1 MNEALCLKNGWL
13 GVSAANA
20 QRSPSGGLPAFDPRH
35 LTGPSHPSG
44 AAPVKS
50 ARLLLCAGLLLLAGC
65 GASPMARMRYGQSA
79 GVAGDNIQGTSL
91 LASMFRDAGYRM
103 TTARTL
109 GRTVNRANV
118 VVWFPDRF
126 SPPNKTTC
134 EFFEQWLIDMP
145 GRTLVYVG
153 RDYHADVAYWRRIN
167 DEAAAARDAAQTE
180 LYDLRRWYARSRAEE
195 QERDSN
201 RRDSDSCK
209 WFQIARD
216 ILPRDAN
223 ELTGPWAETAA
234 QAKYPAVVT
243 AHWTLQGI
251 QAEHAETLL
260 ASGDELLITRVS
272 RPHWSQSQ
280 LLLVSNGS
288 MFLNLP
294 LVEPAHQAAGGET
307 NSAVR
312 TAWTRGVSHQRVD
325 GAAHRE
331 RSPIALLIT
340 CLHHAAAQ
348 VYPHASFG
356 GRHDLLFCRLS
367 DIWSSAKLRQAS
379 RTDFGRH
386 VMALG
391 RLLAAAADTE
401 HAYVARREYLHKV
414 HGTPL
419 AELPPAAAAEAGNPF
434 RAEDAAELAEH
445 NLSRATE

>member
-1 MNEALCLKNGWL
+1 
-13 GVSAANA
+13 
-20 QRSPSGGLPAFDPRH
+20 
-35 LTGPSHPSG
+35 
-44 AAPVKS
+44 
-50 ARLLLCAGLLLLAGC
+50 
-65 GASPMARMRYGQSA
+65 MARMRYGQSA

-167 DEAAAARDAAQTE
+167 DEAAAARDAAPTE

-234 QAKYPAVVT
+234 QAKYPACRDG
-243 AHWTLQGI
+243 AL
-251 QAEHAETLL
+251 
-260 ASGDELLITRVS
+260 D
-272 RPHWSQSQ
+272 
-280 LLLVSNGS
+280 
-288 MFLNLP
+288 
-294 LVEPAHQAAGGET
+294 AAGDPG
-307 NSAVR
+307 
-312 TAWTRGVSHQRVD
+312 
-325 GAAHRE
+325 
-331 RSPIALLIT
+331 
-340 CLHHAAAQ
+340 
-348 VYPHASFG
+348 
-356 GRHDLLFCRLS
+356 
-367 DIWSSAKLRQAS
+367 
-379 RTDFGRH
+379 
-386 VMALG
+386 
-391 RLLAAAADTE
+391 
-401 HAYVARREYLHKV
+401 
-414 HGTPL
+414 
-419 AELPPAAAAEAGNPF
+419 
-434 RAEDAAELAEH
+434 
-445 NLSRATE
+445 